1 MKTKHSTV
9 LIAVLAALTST
20 AHAQEKMLHKDEADL
35 ETLLITASPISRTV
49 LQSSTPVSILS
60 GEELDQNQAATLGDT
75 LSNVPGVHSSYYG
88 PVASSPI
95 IRGLDG
101 PRIKVVQNGLDAADA
116 SRVGPDHQVATE
128 TSTASQIEV
137 LRGPAT
143 LLYGSG
149 AIGGV
154 VNVVDNRLPAQ
165 RQEGLTGEVFAQYD
179 NVADAKTVSTD
190 LNMGSGDFV
199 FHVDGYNRKT
209 DDYKIPVPANV
220 DDDGGSGELDN
231 SSVSA
236 HGFNLGGGWI
246 TDDTRV
252 ALSYGRMDSEYGLP
266 VEEDVYIKLKQ
277 DRYQAVVDWK
287 NLNGFFEAVHFQNGF
302 TDYEHTE
309 FEGEEVGTTFKNKSV
324 ESRLWAD
331 HQVVAGW
338 KGVMGAHYNYSDASA
353 LGEEA
358 FSPPTKTNSI
368 AAFVME
374 EHESGPLLWQ
384 LGARVETLTHD
395 VDNSFYDQ
403 LDTNN
408 SISFND
414 KDYTSFSGSA
424 GVVWSLNDQHS
435 LAFNYA
441 YSQRAPSASEMF
453 SYGPHVGSQTYEIG
467 GGFNIDEQNGV
478 YSVNQAPSSLN
489 KEESN
494 NIDLTYR
501 YQNDTWNATA
511 SVFYNQVGDY
521 IFEQSTGLVYAG
533 GELIT
538 AENYAANV
546 ALNGE
551 YEEET
556 DGLSVI
562 NFEQQDAKLYGFEAQ
577 VDVHMTEALRW
588 EIFSD
593 YTRAELDE
601 GGNVPRIP
609 PLRVGSSLHYEQGNW
624 HGEVEV
630 VRNSKQDKIA
640 AYETDTDGYTMWS
653 AAANYYLPL
662 DALDMTFYLKGS
674 NLTNE
679 EGRVHSSY
687 VKDEVPLPGRSVS
700 LGVRA
705 RF

>member
-1 MKTKHSTV
+1 MKAKKST
-9 LIAVLAALTST
+9 LLMAVLAALTSNVQ
-20 AHAQEKMLHKDEADL
+20 AHEKVTQKDEQDI
-35 ETLLITASPISRTV
+35 ENIIITASPLSRTV
-49 LQSSTPVSILS
+49 LQSSTPVSVLS

-101 PRIKVVQNGLDAADA
+101 PRIKIVQNGLDASDA

-154 VNVVDNRLPAQ
+154 VNVVDNRLPSE
-165 RQEGLTGEVFAQYD
+165 RQEGLAGEVFAQYD

-190 LNMGSGDFV
+190 LNFGSDDFV
-199 FHVDGYNRKT
+199 FHLDGYNRKT
-209 DDYKIPVPANV
+209 DDYKIPVPADV
-220 DDDGGSGELDN
+220 DESGGSGTLDN
-231 SSVSA
+231 SAISA
-236 HGFNLGGGWI
+236 HGYNLGGGWI

-277 DRYQAVVDWK
+277 DRYQGVIDWN
-287 NLNGFFEAVHFQNGF
+287 NLTGFFEGVHFQNGY

-309 FEGEEVGTTFKNKSV
+309 FEGDEVGTSFKNKSL

-331 HQVVAGW
+331 HEAIGGW
-338 KGVMGAHYNYSDASA
+338 KGVVGVHYNHIDASA

-358 FSPPTKTNSI
+358 FTPPTKTDSI
-368 AAFVME
+368 AAFLME
-374 EHESGPLLWQ
+374 EREVGSLLWQ
-384 LGARVETLTHD
+384 LGARVETLNHE
-395 VDNSFYDQ
+395 VNNNFYSE
-403 LDTNN
+403 LDS
-408 SISFND
+408 SINFAD

-424 GVVWSLNDQHS
+424 GVVWTLDENNS

-441 YSQRAPSASEMF
+441 YSQRAPSASEIF

-467 GGFNIDEQNGV
+467 GGFTIDEDDGV
-478 YSVNQAPSSLN
+478 YSVSQTTTDMD
-489 KEESN
+489 KEASN
-494 NIDLTYR
+494 NVDVTYR
-501 YQNDTWNATA
+501 YNTDSWNATV
-511 SVFYNQVGDY
+511 SVFYNKISDY
-521 IFEQSTGLVYAG
+521 IFEQSTGLVYSG
-533 GELIT
+533 GDLVTE
-538 AENYAANV
+538 AAYEADV
-546 ALNGE
+546 ELNGE
-551 YEEET
+551 SDEEI

-562 NFEQQDAKLYGFEAQ
+562 NFEQQDATLYGFEAQ
-577 VDVHMTEALRW
+577 LDMHLTEELRW
-588 EIFSD
+588 EVFSD
-593 YTRAELDE
+593 YTRAKLDA

-609 PLRVGSSLHYEQGNW
+609 PMRFGTSFHYEQGNW

-630 VRNSKQDKIA
+630 IRNSKQDKIA
-640 AYETDTDGYTMWS
+640 SYETETDGYNMVS
-653 AAANYYLPL
+653 ASVNYYLGL
-662 DALDMTFYLKGS
+662 DDVDMTFYLEGK
-674 NLTNE
+674 NLGDV

-700 LGVRA
+700 VGVRA